1 MADIG
6 ELIEL
11 LYELF
16 SIEKDFTFNKEKQYE
31 GLKLMLMNGDN
42 KRVWVA
48 VKDDGCI
55 IGMCTLQVLISTAE
69 GGEVGLVEDVVV
81 KKHFRCRGIGRQLLQ
96 EMRSWAATRGLRR
109 LQLLTDKTNLP
120 SIQFYQNMDWQSTQL
135 ICMRKLMK
143 QP

>member
-1 MADIG
+1 MTDIR

-11 LYELF
+11 LYEENQF
-16 SIEKDFTFNKEKQYE
+16 G
-31 GLKLMLMNGDN
+31 GLKLMLMNGEN

-48 VKDDGCI
+48 EKDNGCI

-96 EMRSWAATRGLRR
+96 EMKSWATTRGLRR
-109 LQLLTDKTNLP
+109 LQLLTDKTNLA
-120 SIQFYQNMDWQSTQL
+120 SIRFYQNMNWQSTQL
-135 ICMRKLMK
+135 ICMRKLIK
-143 QP
+143 QT